1 MRQSYVGK
9 KKKNQKK
16 THDKLFEGSHV
27 ESRDH
32 QYGRLQ
38 GAGRR
43 RLRLQGRGWVA
54 EAATRTALRAPRP
67 RGP

>member
-9 KKKNQKK
+9 KKKTKK
-16 THDKLFEGSHV
+16 KPHDKIFEGSHL

-38 GAGRR
+38 V
-43 RLRLQGRGWVA
+43 RGWVA

>member
-1 MRQSYVGK
+1 MSEK
-9 KKKNQKK
+9 KKKK
-16 THDKLFEGSHV
+16 TKPHDKIFEGSHL

-38 GAGRR
+38 V
-43 RLRLQGRGWVA
+43 RGWVA

>member
-1 MRQSYVGK
+1 MSEK
-9 KKKNQKK
+9 KKKTKK
-16 THDKLFEGSHV
+16 KPHDKIFEGSHL

-38 GAGRR
+38 V
-43 RLRLQGRGWVA
+43 RGWVA